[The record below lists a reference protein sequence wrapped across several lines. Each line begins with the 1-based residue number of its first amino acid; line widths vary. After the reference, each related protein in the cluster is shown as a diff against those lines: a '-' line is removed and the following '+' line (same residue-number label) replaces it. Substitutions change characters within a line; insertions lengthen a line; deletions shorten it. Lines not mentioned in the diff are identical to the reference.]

1 MARTVNEK
9 SDVLPL
15 IAEVFRE
22 LGYEGASLGQ
32 IGERT
37 SLGNGSLYHFFP
49 KGKEQMAEEVLA
61 LVDDW
66 FVRNV
71 YEPLETGEPPVAIA
85 QMWRAVDV
93 YFHSGQRVCL
103 IGAFALDA
111 TRDRFGEPIKI
122 YFERWVRAL
131 ESALI
136 RGGAAPAMA
145 AALAEE
151 VVLGIQGAL
160 VLARA
165 LDDDAVFSR
174 ALERLRKTV
183 GDCVPKSVVG
193 PQPTAL

>member
-1 MARTVNEK
+1 LPRTVNEK

-15 IAEVFRE
+15 ITEVFRE

-37 SLGNGSLYHFFP
+37 RLGKGSLYHFFP
-49 KGKEQMAEEVLA
+49 RGKEQMAEEALA

-71 YEPLETGEPPVAIA
+71 YEPLETGDPPTAIA

-93 YFHSGQRVCL
+93 YFRSGQRVCL

-111 TRDRFGEPIKI
+111 TRDRFGEPIRV

-131 ESALI
+131 ESVLI
-136 RGGAAPAMA
+136 RSGAEPATA
-145 AALAEE
+145 ATLAEE

-165 LDDDAVFSR
+165 LHDDTVFSR
-174 ALERLRKTV
+174 AIERLRKLV
-183 GDCVPKSVVG
+183 AEGA
-193 PQPTAL
+193 PQEARL